1 MEGSMRTMINLLP
14 SMYRRQQMIHR
25 RIKQWSALICIL
37 LAIGCVFH
45 WHEVR
50 EQRAMRH
57 KLDVLEREHLPTQTL
72 LRQLVDMRQRL
83 VDLQQQ
89 EVIANELEHQRN
101 ALALLGVISQTAQKT
116 GGRLRV
122 TNLELTNFQ
131 SPHKVAG
138 VANSSGAAGSL
149 LLTGVSLDSPAV
161 FELLDG
167 LQNSGM
173 FSRVVL
179 NQLTERENDEA
190 SLRNYEVSCEF

>member
-1 MEGSMRTMINLLP
+1 MKTMINLLP
-14 SMYRRQQMIHR
+14 NLYRRQQMTRR

-37 LAIGCVFH
+37 LAVGWLFH
-45 WHEVR
+45 WRESR
-50 EQRAMRH
+50 EQRAMAQ

-72 LRQLVDMRQRL
+72 LKQLVDMRQRL

-89 EVIANELEHQRN
+89 ELIANELEHQRN

-131 SPHKVAG
+131 SSHKAAG
-138 VANSSGAAGSL
+138 AGNSSGQVGGL
-149 LLTGVSLDSPAV
+149 LLSGVSLDSPAV

-179 NQLTERENDEA
+179 NQLTERANDEM
-190 SLRNYEVSCEF
+190 SLRNYEVRCEF

>member
-1 MEGSMRTMINLLP
+1 MRTMINLLP
-14 SMYRRQQMIHR
+14 NIYRRQQMTRR
-25 RIKQWSALICIL
+25 RIKQWTALICTV
-37 LAIGCVFH
+37 LAVGWMFH

-50 EQRAMRH
+50 EQRVMAQ

-72 LRQLVDMRQRL
+72 LKQLVDMRQRL

-101 ALALLGVISQTAQKT
+101 ALALLGVISRTAQKT

-122 TNLELTNFQ
+122 TNLEITNFQ
-131 SPHKVAG
+131 STHKAAG
-138 VANSSGAAGSL
+138 VANSSGQAGSL
-149 LLTGVSLDSPAV
+149 LLSGVSLDSPAV

-179 NQLTERENDEA
+179 NQLTEREHDEA

>member
-1 MEGSMRTMINLLP
+1 MINLLP
-14 SMYRRQQMIHR
+14 NLYRRQQMTRR
-25 RIKQWSALICIL
+25 RIKQWIALICVL
-37 LAIGCVFH
+37 LAAGWIFH
-45 WHEVR
+45 WRESR
-50 EQRAMRH
+50 EQQAMAQR
-57 KLDVLEREHLPTQTL
+57 LDVLEREHLPTQNL
-72 LRQLVDMRQRL
+72 LKQLVDMRQKL

-89 EVIANELEHQRN
+89 EMIANELEHQRN

-131 SPHKVAG
+131 SPHKAPG
-138 VANSSGAAGSL
+138 ISNPSGQTGGL
-149 LLTGVSLDSPAV
+149 LLSGVSLDSPAV

-179 NQLTERENDEA
+179 NQLTERASHDA